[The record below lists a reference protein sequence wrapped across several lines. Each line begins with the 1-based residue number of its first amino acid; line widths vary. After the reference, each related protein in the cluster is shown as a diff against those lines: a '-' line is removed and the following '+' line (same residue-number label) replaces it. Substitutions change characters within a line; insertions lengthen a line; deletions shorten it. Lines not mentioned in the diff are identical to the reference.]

1 MTVRRRCLL
10 VLAVLGCVCPVSG
23 QEVWAGVWKL
33 SLEKSP
39 KAPGRPQ
46 SQVITLKSGDG
57 MAVMTEDN
65 VTAKGLQ
72 YQVTCR
78 MALDGKDYPMTGSI
92 AGITHVSGTML
103 APDSFTLQAKNKD
116 GTVLGTYW
124 TTHSADGK
132 TRITLFWAGAEVSG
146 PPVRMA
152 IHERQPSGAGAGRQ

>member
-1 MTVRRRCLL
+1 MRAPVIGL
-10 VLAVLGCVCPVSG
+10 VPLAILVGCPPLPAA
-23 QEVWAGVWKL
+23 EVWEGVWKL
-33 SLEKSP
+33 NLEKSP

-46 SQVITLKSGDG
+46 SQVVTLKSEDG

-65 VTAKGLQ
+65 MTANGVR

-78 MALDGKDYPMTGSI
+78 LALDGKDYPFTGSK
-92 AGITHVSGTML
+92 AGIELVSGVML
-103 APDSFTLQAKNKD
+103 AADTFTITAKKKD

-132 TRITLFWAGAEVSG
+132 SRITLFWAGAEIKG

-152 IHERQPSGAGAGRQ
+152 IHDRQ